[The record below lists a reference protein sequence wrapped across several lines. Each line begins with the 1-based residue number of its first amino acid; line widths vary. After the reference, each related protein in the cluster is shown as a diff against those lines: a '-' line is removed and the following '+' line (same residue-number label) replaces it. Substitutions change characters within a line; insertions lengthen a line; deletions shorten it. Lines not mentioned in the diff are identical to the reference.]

1 MNKIITAICSFSILA
16 FSHVT
21 YAQSSYEKS
30 LSEKK
35 AAKQITYKGSVVDR
49 QIKSSILKNSKVDL
63 NLERNLK
70 IFLPQGYHQSNKRY
84 PVVYHIIGLGWSNK
98 QMFEDSKTTRILNMS
113 MQDKQSREFIY
124 VAPDFTTAG
133 LGSFFGNNEVSGYW
147 LDHMVKE
154 VVPYIDQEFRTLAK
168 KESRALTG
176 DNTGAYGAFKL
187 AMFNP
192 DVFSSIY
199 AMHPVGT
206 GTGNGLMYSRANWDL
221 LNSAKSW
228 HDLKDDVLSQV
239 FLLMAQNHAP
249 NPNKPPFYAD
259 LMLESIDGE
268 LVVKPQIV
276 KKLRNNFFL
285 AELAPKYI
293 DNLSQLRGIK
303 MDWGRYDPID
313 DHIISNQKF
322 TRILHE
328 YGISHEAEEYNG
340 GPWQKNWIDG
350 GRVYEEVMPFLNDYL
365 DFE

>member
-1 MNKIITAICSFSILA
+1 MNKIMAAICSFSILA
-16 FSHVT
+16 FSQVT
-21 YAQSSYEKS
+21 YAKTSYEKS

-35 AAKQITYKGSVVDR
+35 AAKEIIYQGSVIDR
-49 QIKSSILKNSKVDL
+49 QIKSTILKKNKVNL

-70 IFLPQGYHQSNKRY
+70 IFLPQGYHQSNKLY

-113 MQDKQSREFIY
+113 MQDKQSREFIF
-124 VAPDFTTAG
+124 VAPDFTTDG

-154 VVPYIDQEFRTLAK
+154 VVPYIDKEFRTLAK

-192 DVFSSIY
+192 DVFSSVY

-206 GTGNGLMYSRANWDL
+206 GTGNGLMYGRANWHL
-221 LNSAKSW
+221 LNTAKSW
-228 HDLKDDVLSQV
+228 HDLKDDGLSRV

-259 LMLESIDGE
+259 LMLDLIDEDLIINAKTVKHLKHRFFLSE
-268 LVVKPQIV
+268 LVP
-276 KKLRNNFFL
+276 N
-285 AELAPKYI
+285 YI
-293 DNLSQLRGIK
+293 DNLKQLRGIK

-313 DHIISNQKF
+313 DHVVSNQKF

-328 YGISHEAEEYNG
+328 YGIEHEAEEYSG
-340 GPWQKNWIDG
+340 GAWQKNWIDG
-350 GRVYEEVMPFLNDYL
+350 GRVYEDVMPFLNDYL